1 MIPVNRPLLTQKDKE
16 AVLLALDDAE
26 ISGTS
31 RSVIELENK
40 ISTILNV
47 KNTIA
52 VSSGT
57 SAIDCLIEATPF
69 DDSQHAL
76 VPNTTI
82 ISGVSHLIRKG
93 INIRTVDV
101 DLETFMPSIE
111 DFFESIDDST
121 KVVIPTHIYG
131 LALNTSALQSKLA
144 LVKGE
149 TLVYEDAA
157 ESFGVKLKDGS
168 FAGTNSDAATFSFYA
183 NKNVTGG
190 EGGAIVTNND
200 DLANHMREIRNLGFS
215 QHGPR
220 FVNSRIGWNARIHGL
235 SAALISSQI
244 DRIEKII
251 DAKRD
256 IGYEYL
262 KALENHPWLT
272 FQASDTSE
280 CINAYWVFSVVLN
293 DKCPHSPDLLAE
305 MLKKKQIETRRFF
318 YPIDRQPVLIDSK
331 LLLNTTQQPNSTHL
345 WNRGLYLP
353 SGLGNTR
360 EEIAYVCKTLWEI
373 VGS

>member
-31 RSVIELENK
+31 RSVLELENK
-40 ISTILNV
+40 ISALLNV

-93 INIRTVDV
+93 ISIRTVDV
-101 DLETFMPSIE
+101 GLETFMPSTE
-111 DFFESIDDST
+111 DFFENIDDST

-131 LALNTSALQSKLA
+131 LASNTSALRSKIELA
-144 LVKGE
+144 KSK

-215 QHGPR
+215 QNGPR
-220 FVNSRIGWNARIHGL
+220 FVNSQIGWNARMHGL
-235 SAALISSQI
+235 SAALITSQI

-251 DAKRD
+251 ETKRD
-256 IGYEYL
+256 IGFEYL
-262 KALENHPWLT
+262 KALDNHPWIR
-272 FQASDTSE
+272 FQVSE
-280 CINAYWVFSVVLN
+280 TQECVNAYWVFSVVLN
-293 DKCPHSPDLLAE
+293 EKCPYAPDELAE
-305 MLKKKQIETRRFF
+305 MLKNRKIETRRFF

-331 LLLNTTQQPNSTHL
+331 LLLNNTEQPNSTHL
-345 WNRGLYLP
+345 WDRGLYLP
-353 SGLGNTR
+353 SGLGNTKD
-360 EEIAYVCKTLWEI
+360 EIAYVCKTLWELA
-373 VGS
+373 GF

>member
-31 RSVIELENK
+31 RSVMDLENK
-40 ISTILNV
+40 ICTLMNV

-57 SAIDCLIEATPF
+57 SALDCLIEATAF
-69 DDSQHAL
+69 GDSQHAL

-82 ISGVSHLIRKG
+82 ISGISHLIRRG
-93 INIRTVDV
+93 IKIRTVDV
-101 DLETFMPSIE
+101 DLETFMPSV
-111 DFFESIDDST
+111 DDLFESIDDST

-131 LALNTSALQSKLA
+131 LASNTRTLLKRIATVGKN
-144 LVKGE
+144 

-157 ESFGVKLKDGS
+157 ESFGVRLKDGS

-215 QHGPR
+215 QNGPR
-220 FVNSRIGWNARIHGL
+220 FVNTQIGWNARIHGL

-244 DRIEKII
+244 DRIEEII
-251 DAKRD
+251 EAKRD
-256 IGYEYL
+256 IGNEYL
-262 KALENHPWLT
+262 KALNNHPWLT
-272 FQASDTSE
+272 FQASETSE
-280 CINAYWVFSVVLN
+280 CVNAYWVFSVRLT
-293 DKCPHSPDLLAE
+293 DKCPHTPEVLAE
-305 MLKKKQIETRRFF
+305 MLKKRKIETRRFF
-318 YPIDRQPVLIDSK
+318 YPINRQPVLIDSK
-331 LLLNTTQQPNSTHL
+331 LLLNDNQQPNSTEL

-360 EEIAYVCKTLWEI
+360 EEIAFVCKTLWEFAEH
-373 VGS
+373 

>member
-31 RSVIELENK
+31 RSVMDLENK
-40 ISTILNV
+40 ISTLMNV

-57 SAIDCLIEATPF
+57 SALDCLIEATAF
-69 DDSQHAL
+69 NDSQHAL

-82 ISGVSHLIRKG
+82 ISGISHLIRRG
-93 INIRTVDV
+93 IRIRTVDV
-101 DLETFMPSIE
+101 DLETFMPSV
-111 DFFESIDDST
+111 DDLFESIDDST

-131 LALNTSALQSKLA
+131 LASNTRTLLERIATVGKN
-144 LVKGE
+144 

-200 DLANHMREIRNLGFS
+200 DLANHLREIRNLGFS
-215 QHGPR
+215 QNGPR
-220 FVNSRIGWNARIHGL
+220 FVNTQIGWNARIHGL

-244 DRIEKII
+244 DRIEEII
-251 DAKRD
+251 EAKRD
-256 IGYEYL
+256 IGNEYL
-262 KALENHPWLT
+262 KALNNHPWLT
-272 FQASDTSE
+272 FQVSE
-280 CINAYWVFSVVLN
+280 TLECVNAYWVFSVRLN
-293 DKCPHSPDLLAE
+293 DKCPHTPEVLAE
-305 MLKKKQIETRRFF
+305 MLKKRKIETRRFF
-318 YPIDRQPVLIDSK
+318 YPISRQPVLIDSK
-331 LLLNTTQQPNSTHL
+331 LLLNDNQQPNSTEL
-345 WNRGLYLP
+345 WDRGLYLP

-360 EEIAYVCKTLWEI
+360 EEIAFVCKTLWEFAEY
-373 VGS
+373 

>member
-31 RSVIELENK
+31 RSVLELENK
-40 ISTILNV
+40 ISTLLNV

-93 INIRTVDV
+93 IKIRTVDV
-101 DLETFMPSIE
+101 DLETFMPSVD
-111 DFFESIDDST
+111 DFFESLDDST

-131 LALNTSALQSKLA
+131 LATNTRPLLRRIATAGK
-144 LVKGE
+144 K

-157 ESFGVKLKDGS
+157 ESFGVRLKDGS

-190 EGGAIVTNND
+190 EGGAIVTNDD

-215 QHGPR
+215 QNGPR
-220 FVNSRIGWNARIHGL
+220 FVNSQIGWNARMHGL
-235 SAALISSQI
+235 SAALIASQI

-251 DAKRD
+251 EAKRD
-256 IGYEYL
+256 IGFEYS

-272 FQASDTSE
+272 FQASETPE
-280 CINAYWVFSVVLN
+280 CVNAYWVFSVVLN
-293 DKCPHSPDLLAE
+293 AKCPHTPDVLAE
-305 MLKKKQIETRRFF
+305 LLKERKIETRRYFF
-318 YPIDRQPVLIDSK
+318 PIDRQPVLIASK
-331 LLLNTTQQPNSTHL
+331 LLLNDTQQPNSTHL
-345 WNRGLYLP
+345 WDRGLYLP

-360 EEIAYVCKTLWEI
+360 EEIAYVCKTLWELA
-373 VGS
+373 GL